1 MEHDFEIKLFVEDEK
16 LCDFTEP
23 TLEVYQSDNI
33 LCISFAGKYI
43 NSGNHTYIMDNI
55 DWNGIDLN
63 GVHESISGI
72 KKYVNKVAIYS
83 EESNKYFYGYVKD
96 ILKQTHDYDD
106 EHDDD
111 ECYLLVFDIS
121 ETSEYVN

>member
-1 MEHDFEIKLFVEDEK
+1 
-16 LCDFTEP
+16 
-23 TLEVYQSDNI
+23 LEVYQSDDI
-33 LCISFAGKYI
+33 LCISFVGKYI
-43 NSGNHTYIMDNI
+43 SSGNHTKRGKI
-55 DWNGIDLN
+55 DWNG
-63 GVHESISGI
+63 VHGSISDI

-106 EHDDD
+106 EHEND

-121 ETSEYVN
+121 ESSEYVN